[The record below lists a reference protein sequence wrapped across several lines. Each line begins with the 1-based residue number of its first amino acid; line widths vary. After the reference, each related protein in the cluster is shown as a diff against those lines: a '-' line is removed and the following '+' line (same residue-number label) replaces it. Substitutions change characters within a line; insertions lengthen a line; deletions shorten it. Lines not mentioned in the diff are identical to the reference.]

1 MFKFNFELINGK
13 DGFIR
18 DKLLGGSL
26 NYSAR
31 NVIIPDPSLRD
42 SEIDV
47 SYHTFRI
54 LFKYKIIYYLMKT
67 NDIPL
72 SKAYDKWKRSFKFDK
87 HVYEIMMFIV
97 KKDHPRILI
106 NRNPTLNFY
115 SIFLFSNSNSFFS
128 SNTNSSIFIIY
139 CHLF

>member
-1 MFKFNFELINGK
+1 
-13 DGFIR
+13 
-18 DKLLGGSL
+18 
-26 NYSAR
+26 
-31 NVIIPDPSLRD
+31 
-42 SEIDV
+42 
-47 SYHTFRI
+47 
-54 LFKYKIIYYLMKT
+54 MKT

-115 SIFLFSNSNSFFS
+115 SILLMKIRNVKKDDTDYTLSVPLA
-128 SNTNSSIFIIY
+128 I
-139 CHLF
+139 LPGQ